1 MKHTTQHTL
10 HLTGTRTFTIMKK
23 IPLKGLF
30 FRLSHVRSSG
40 TTVFCRVDF
49 SPAKITTAQNRAF
62 ETSWA
67 SVSLP
72 GATAGASWKGWMFLL
87 ANSSIINGDFQS
99 FSSPTG
105 ILLLSAFLS
114 LSSKSLA
121 KYLRSNPQGIEES
134 HVDFHSA
141 WHGRVYSK
149 MVKNNFQMLLLTPTA
164 HAFSAWQIPNSASV
178 NLNSLFS
185 LRQIGAS
192 SVLVTQVE
200 CF

>member
-1 MKHTTQHTL
+1 M
-10 HLTGTRTFTIMKK
+10 IMKK
-23 IPLKGLF
+23 IQLKRLF

-40 TTVFCRVDF
+40 TTVSAGWTLVLPQYYCRRKSSLRLDVD
-49 SPAKITTAQNRAF
+49 F
-62 ETSWA
+62 ETSRA

-72 GATAGASWKGWMFLL
+72 GATAEASCKGWMFLL

-121 KYLRSNPQGIEES
+121 KYLRSKPQGIEES

-141 WHGRVYSK
+141 
-149 MVKNNFQMLLLTPTA
+149 
-164 HAFSAWQIPNSASV
+164 
-178 NLNSLFS
+178 
-185 LRQIGAS
+185 
-192 SVLVTQVE
+192 
-200 CF
+200 